1 MLRKL
6 LKKGLALS
14 VVLSILVLAACGSKP
29 TTEKSADG
37 TIELSFW
44 NSWSEDSPENDVM
57 LSRVKA
63 FEKEHPEIK
72 LKMES
77 VPPDQYKT
85 KLKTQA
91 AGKQLPDM
99 IQTWPGAE
107 LRPLVEGGVL
117 MPIDDI
123 VDNWKDKTI
132 PAETLKDYA
141 IDGKQYAIPGN
152 KVFTSI
158 IYYDKDMIAKAGFG
172 EFPSTYADFKTLIKK
187 LNGQKV
193 TPIALGNKAK
203 WPLQSVYIST
213 IGDRLTGSDFLEKV
227 LAGEK
232 KFTDKEFVNALGV
245 IQDLTKLKAF
255 NSDANSIDDN
265 QASDYFL
272 QGKAAM
278 FVNGTWALSGLIG
291 SAPKGKNIGV
301 AKFPAIEGG
310 AGKPEAIS
318 GVTGWGIALNKELSN
333 EKKKAATTFF
343 KYLYNDETYKDLM
356 KIGTLVPANVEV
368 PAETTDLFK
377 QTVELTNGGI
387 APVYDAVLPA
397 EITDIINNGL
407 QAITIGESTPKQV
420 AKDMQAA
427 VK

>member
-1 MLRKL
+1 
-6 LKKGLALS
+6 
-14 VVLSILVLAACGSKP
+14 
-29 TTEKSADG
+29 
-37 TIELSFW
+37 
-44 NSWSEDSPENDVM
+44 
-57 LSRVKA
+57 
-63 FEKEHPEIK
+63 
-72 LKMES
+72 
-77 VPPDQYKT
+77 
-85 KLKTQA
+85 
-91 AGKQLPDM
+91 
-99 IQTWPGAE
+99 
-107 LRPLVEGGVL
+107 

>member
-1 MLRKL
+1 MFKKL
-6 LKKGLALS
+6 LKKSFALS
-14 VVLSILVLAACGSKP
+14 AALSIGFLAACGSNA
-29 TTEKSADG
+29 EKQESADG
-37 TIELSFW
+37 AVELTFW

-57 LSRVKA
+57 LARVEA
-63 FEKEHPEIK
+63 FQKEHPEIK

-77 VPPDQYKT
+77 IPPDQYKT

-123 VDNWKDKTI
+123 VDHWKDKTI
-132 PAETLKDYA
+132 PADTLNDYA

-158 IYYDKDMIAKAGFG
+158 IYYDKDVVASAGFN
-172 EFPSTYADFKTLIKK
+172 EFPTAYADFKTLIKK
-187 LNGQKV
+187 LNEQDI

-213 IGDRLTGSDFLEKV
+213 IADRVTGSDFLEKV
-227 LAGEK
+227 FAGEK
-232 KFTDKEFVNALGV
+232 KFTDKEFVDALGV
-245 IQDLTKLKAF
+245 VEDLAKLKAF
-255 NSDANSIDDN
+255 NSDANTIDDN

-291 SAPKGKNIGV
+291 NAPEGKNIGV

-310 AGKPEAIS
+310 NGEAAAIS
-318 GVTGWGIALNKELSN
+318 GVTGWGIALNSEISDGKKE
-333 EKKKAATTFF
+333 AATTFF
-343 KYLYNDETYKDLM
+343 KFLYEDETYKNLM
-356 KIGTLVPANVEV
+356 SVGTLVPANVEV
-368 PAETTDLFK
+368 PEETSALFK
-377 QTVELTNGGI
+377 ETVELTNGGI
-387 APVYDAVLPA
+387 APVYDAILPA

-407 QAITIGESTPKQV
+407 QAITIGESTPEKV
-420 AKDMQAA
+420 AKEMQQA